1 MSGEVYSSLL
11 IQPPS
16 LLLAGGTFR
25 ETAPELRRWEHVIIY
40 ELVSTLNVGKKQTN
54 KQNAVSDQGHAISLV

>member
-25 ETAPELRRWEHVIIY
+25 EKTAPELR
-40 ELVSTLNVGKKQTN
+40 
-54 KQNAVSDQGHAISLV
+54 SDEKCILS